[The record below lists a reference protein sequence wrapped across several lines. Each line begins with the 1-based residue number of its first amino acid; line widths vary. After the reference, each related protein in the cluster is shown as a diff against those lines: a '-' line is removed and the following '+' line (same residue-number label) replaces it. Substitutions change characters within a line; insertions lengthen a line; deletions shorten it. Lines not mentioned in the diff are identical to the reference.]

1 MNERDERFASLVDFI
16 KEKAKALGYIVLDGI
31 GAKNSTIYLSG
42 TFDVPVID
50 IYDRGI
56 NFYLNGL
63 ISITGPTNEKTH
75 LALTRGSGATD
86 TKWYCQYFMYSD
98 IRLNT
103 INYGIANCDLSFR
116 RYLEWHESYRIYKV
130 KKQNINHFPP
140 YIKFN
145 NCIFNDNLWR
155 SNIPTH
161 IDVNES
167 RFEKN
172 ADKVEHFIEDALKN
186 MLKSFNVMRKDEK
199 VDDIQACAS
208 EYEV

>member
-1 MNERDERFASLVDFI
+1 MSELDLDERLESLAMSI
-16 KEKAKALGYIVLDGI
+16 IEKANSLGYVIRDGL
-31 GAKNSTIYLSG
+31 ATTIYLPG
-42 TFDVPVID
+42 TNLIPVID
-50 IYDRGI
+50 IYYRGI

-63 ISITGPTNEKTH
+63 ISISGPTNEKTY

-103 INYGIANCDLSFR
+103 IKYGIADCDLSFR
-116 RYLEWHESYRIYKV
+116 RFLEWHESYRIYKV
-130 KKQNINHFPP
+130 KKQNINRFPT

-145 NCIFNDNLWR
+145 NCIFNDSLWH
-155 SNIPTH
+155 SSIPTH

-172 ADKVEHFIEDALKN
+172 ADKVEYFIEDALNN

-199 VDDIQACAS
+199 IDDIQACAS